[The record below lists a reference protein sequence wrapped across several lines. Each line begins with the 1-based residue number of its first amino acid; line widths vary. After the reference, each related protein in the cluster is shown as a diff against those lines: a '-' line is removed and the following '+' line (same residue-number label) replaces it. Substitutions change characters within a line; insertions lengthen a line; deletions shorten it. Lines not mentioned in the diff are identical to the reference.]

1 MDFKL
6 NGVSLREATFK
17 GRDALEVTMPSS
29 AYQDPQTEAL
39 LDRDYMAWLPTA
51 FRDGIIEVDVAS
63 VLAPDAPSYAR
74 GFIGLAFRIGD
85 DQRFETVYLRP
96 TNSQADDQV
105 RRNRTIQYAA
115 YPDFTFPR
123 LRLEEPGKYETYADI
138 SMDEWIN
145 MRLEIAGAR
154 AELFINDAASPVLN
168 VTDLKLGAARSGGI
182 GLWIEAGTIGYFS
195 GLKIQPQSASSAD

>member
-39 LDRDYMAWLPTA
+39 VDRDYMAWLPTE
-51 FRDGIIEVDVAS
+51 FSDGIIKMDVAS

-85 DQRFETVYLRP
+85 DKRFETIYLRP
-96 TNSQADDQV
+96 VNSQADDQL
-105 RRNRTIQYAA
+105 RRNRTVQYAA
-115 YPDFTFPR
+115 YPDYTFPR
-123 LRLEEPGKYETYADI
+123 LRLEEPGKYETYVDI
-138 SMDEWIN
+138 RTDEWISIT
-145 MRLEIAGAR
+145 LEISGAR
-154 AELFINDAASPVLN
+154 AELFINDAPRPVLI
-168 VTDLKLGAARSGGI
+168 VTDLKLGATRSGGI

-195 GLKIQPQSASSAD
+195 GLNIRQPD